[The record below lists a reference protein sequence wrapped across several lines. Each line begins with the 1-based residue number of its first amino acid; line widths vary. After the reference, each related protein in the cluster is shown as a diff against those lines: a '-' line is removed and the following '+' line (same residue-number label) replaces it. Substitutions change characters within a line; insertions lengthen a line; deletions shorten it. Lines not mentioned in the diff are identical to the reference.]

1 MTNVMI
7 TVPQVDH
14 LLKTCV
20 FLGFEADPSFNI
32 VSRIRGPNVSFF
44 FIHLPHFSF
53 RLVFCSSFSFS
64 ICSRQLVYFVFF
76 SCEWGATEVDF
87 VRSWRMWMG
96 SYVKKGPLDYFK

>member
-53 RLVFCSSFSFS
+53 RLVLCSSFSFS
-64 ICSRQLVYFVFF
+64 ICSRQLVYFVF
-76 SCEWGATEVDF
+76 SLVSGGRRPLILLDHGGCGWEAML
-87 VRSWRMWMG
+87 R
-96 SYVKKGPLDYFK
+96 KGL